1 MKHLKRIV
9 SALVTA
15 ALVVGAILYLPQ
27 SWFTPVFAVLGL
39 AATVEFFMLAAKKA
53 SVLSV
58 KGFGVNLVG
67 VLVLTFAFATL
78 WTIATNTVFGGN
90 LVLLYVIAVVK
101 LSDMGGFA
109 FGTAFGRHKMC
120 PSVSPNKSWEGLCG
134 SVLASVLM
142 SCIFVYAVGT
152 PNGLPLWT
160 TILVGV
166 NGALV
171 GTGGDLA
178 ESAFKR
184 WVGVKDSGTFMPAG
198 LGGLLDMFDSL
209 LFAPWLMWQLIHE
222 FSKAAC

>member
-15 ALVVGAILYLPQ
+15 ALVVAAILYVPQ
-27 SWFTPVFAVLGL
+27 SWFTPVFAVLML
-39 AATVEFFMLAAKKA
+39 AATVEYFMLAAKKT
-53 SVLSV
+53 SVISAQ
-58 KGFGVNLVG
+58 GFAVNLVG
-67 VLVLTFAFATL
+67 VLVLAFAFGTL
-78 WTIATNTVFGGN
+78 WSIATNTVFGGN
-90 LVLLYVIAVVK
+90 LILLYVIAVVK

-109 FGTAFGRHKMC
+109 FGTMFGRHKMC

-142 SCIFVYAVGT
+142 SCVFVYAVGV
-152 PNGLPLWT
+152 PKYFPLWK
-160 TILVGV
+160 TIGVGV
-166 NGALV
+166 VGALV
-171 GTGGDLA
+171 GTAGDLT

-209 LFAPWLMWQLIHE
+209 LFAPWVIWILIRGI
-222 FSKAAC
+222 

>member
-9 SALVTA
+9 TALVTA
-15 ALVVGAILYLPQ
+15 AAVVGAILYLPAN
-27 SWFTPVFAVLGL
+27 WFAPVFAVLGL
-39 AATVEFFMLAAKKA
+39 AATVEFFMLAAKKV
-53 SVLSV
+53 SVVSS

-67 VLVLTFAFATL
+67 VLVLAFAFGTL
-78 WTIATNTVFGGN
+78 WTIATNSVYGGAMT
-90 LVLLYVIAVVK
+90 LLYVISVIK

-134 SVLASVLM
+134 SVIASVLM
-142 SCIFVYAVGT
+142 SCVFVYVIGVPKHFPVWKTVAVG
-152 PNGLPLWT
+152 
-160 TILVGV
+160 LV
-166 NGALV
+166 GALV
-171 GTGGDLA
+171 GTAGDLV

-209 LFAPWLMWQLIHE
+209 LFAPWLIWLLVRGW
-222 FSKAAC
+222 